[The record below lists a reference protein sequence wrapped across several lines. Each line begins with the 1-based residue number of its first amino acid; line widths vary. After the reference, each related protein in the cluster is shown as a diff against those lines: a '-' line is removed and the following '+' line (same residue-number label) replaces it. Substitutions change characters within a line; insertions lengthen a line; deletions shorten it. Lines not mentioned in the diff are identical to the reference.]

1 MNVLV
6 TGATGFVGRRLVP
19 ALLDAGHDVR
29 VLVRDRSDYDPD
41 VDVSVYDGDL
51 LEQGSFE
58 SALADVDAAYYL
70 VHSMGSS
77 GDFEKRDRQA
87 ARHFRAAA
95 SAAGVE
101 RVIYLGG
108 LGPGDDDENV
118 SAHLR
123 SRQEVGRLLGEG
135 TYELTTLRAAV
146 IVGAGSASFEL
157 IDQLTGRLPVM
168 VAPKWVR
175 TRCQP
180 IAIDDV
186 IAYLV
191 GVLDAPETVGETFE
205 IGGPEV
211 LTYQEMLRR
220 TAEIAG
226 RTVYIVPVPILTPTL
241 SSHWLTFVTDV
252 PTSVAKPLIS
262 GLKTPVVVE
271 DDRIEQFVDVER
283 TSFETAVRRAFGGD
297 ATTQSRPA
305 EAAR

>member
-19 ALLDAGHDVR
+19 ALLDAGHEVC
-29 VLVRDRSDYDPD
+29 VLVRDRSSYDLDLD
-41 VDVSVYDGDL
+41 VDIYEGDL

-58 SALADVDAAYYL
+58 SALAGVDAAYYL

-77 GDFEKRDRQA
+77 GDFEERDRQA

-95 SAAGVE
+95 SAAGVG

-108 LGPGDDDENV
+108 LGPSEEKEGV

-123 SRQEVGRLLGEG
+123 SRQEVGRLLGDG
-135 TYELTTLRAAV
+135 TYDLTTLRAAV
-146 IVGAGSASFEL
+146 IVGEGSASFEL

-168 VAPKWVR
+168 LAPKWVR

-191 GVLDAPETVGETFE
+191 GVLDAPETAGTTFE

-211 LTYQEMLRR
+211 MTYQEMLQR

-226 RTVYIVPVPILTPTL
+226 RSVYIIPVPVLTPTL

-252 PTSVAKPLIS
+252 PTSVAKPLIA

-271 DDRIEQFVDVER
+271 NDRIREFVDIEP
-283 TSFETAVRRAFGGD
+283 TSFETAVRRAFSSESSPSSPPVE
-297 ATTQSRPA
+297 ATG
-305 EAAR
+305 